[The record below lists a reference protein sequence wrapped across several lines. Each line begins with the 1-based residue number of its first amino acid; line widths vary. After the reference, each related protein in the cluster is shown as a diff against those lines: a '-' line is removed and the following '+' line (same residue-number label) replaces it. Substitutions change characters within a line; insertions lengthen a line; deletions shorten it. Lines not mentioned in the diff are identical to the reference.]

1 MKKKLLCLL
10 LTLTLSLGLTA
21 AFAFAGDGADGGTTA
36 IQPYSTFGVDMATD
50 RISDT
55 KAAASV
61 HVMFNAI
68 ADSYEVTITL
78 QKKSS
83 GSWVKAS
90 DITGNTIKYIGKNKR
105 SVLTYDEWNVK
116 KGGLYRI
123 KCTSTDKYDDGI
135 RYTQTNY
142 SDPF

>member
-123 KCTSTDKYDDGI
+123 KCTSIDKYDGI
-135 RYTQTNY
+135 QYSRTNY

>member
-36 IQPYSTFGVDMATD
+36 IQPYSTAAVNMATD

-61 HVMFNAI
+61 HVFFSRV

-90 DITGNTIKYIGKNKR
+90 DIAGNTIKYIGKSKS
-105 SVLTYDEWNVK
+105 SVLTYDEWKVK

-123 KCTSTDKYDDGI
+123 KCTSTDKYDGI
-135 RYTQTNY
+135 QYTQTNY